1 MIRGSWGQK
10 LRQVFE
16 SLDDPHWTSDPTDGA
31 SAAHPLCVPSS
42 RYEPMRKI
50 THPGEKIV

>member
-1 MIRGSWGQK
+1 MIRSTWGQK
-10 LRQVFE
+10 LREVFE
-16 SLDDPHWTSDPTDGA
+16 AIDDPHWDGGGRRRRRC
-31 SAAHPLCVPSS
+31 CVPSS